1 MLRVQAISAGQDVAA
16 VMTNKGITLAPKA
29 GTPLKILFD
38 YSTKGSQ
45 VITSTDPTGYANV
58 PAGSK
63 NWYLTLEK
71 PPMPPTP
78 KMRIYPKTMLLMLT
92 SIAIII
98 GVLVLLCP

>member
-45 VITSTDPTGYANV
+45 VITSTDCDVYDIVKGITNGNLNGETAHDV
-58 PAGSK
+58 SQK
-63 NWYLTLEK
+63 EVEEV
-71 PPMPPTP
+71 
-78 KMRIYPKTMLLMLT
+78 IYRNLR
-92 SIAIII
+92 
-98 GVLVLLCP
+98 GFVR